1 VLAGFGAGF
10 GAAIAPPRAAAQS
23 RTYRIGLIVLAPFPP
38 LIDPFLAALGARG
51 WAQGRNLE
59 VDTVVTAPQ
68 QERAADMAKTLI
80 AKGADLLVVVG
91 TANAVAAQ
99 QASGAVPVV
108 MLASGYPVQSGL
120 AKTLARPGGNVTGL
134 TVYAGTEI
142 FGKSVALAK
151 ELVPALRDLGVFWA
165 YAPPAF
171 PEIEL
176 EICRKEIKEA
186 ADALKIR
193 VHFWMNRNA
202 RDLDAALTAAAS
214 APLQALLMT
223 SGGPQSTPEGI
234 AKVANFCEKR
244 RVPAVADVA
253 SVIFRTAGVAAYS
266 PDFSELGM
274 RGASFVDRIFRG
286 AKPGELPIEHPTR
299 FQLHI
304 NPRRAKLI
312 GLTFPPSILARADR
326 VIE

>member
-1 VLAGFGAGF
+1 L
-10 GAAIAPPRAAAQS
+10 S
-23 RTYRIGLIVLAPFPP
+23 
-38 LIDPFLAALGARG
+38 ARG
-51 WAQGRNLE
+51 WTQGKNLA

-68 QERAADMAKTLI
+68 QEKAADMAGELI
-80 AKGADLLVVVG
+80 AKGADILVVVG
-91 TANAVAAQ
+91 TANAVAAK
-99 QASGAVPVV
+99 QASVTVPVV
-108 MLASGYPVQSGL
+108 MLASGYPVEAGL
-120 AKTLARPGGNVTGL
+120 AKSLARPAGNVTGL

-151 ELVPALRDLGVFWA
+151 ELAPALRELGVFWA

-171 PEIEL
+171 PEIET
-176 EICRKEIKEA
+176 EICRKEISEA
-186 ADALKIR
+186 AEALKIR
-193 VHFWMNRNA
+193 VHFWTNRNA
-202 RDLDAALTAAAS
+202 RDLDASLIAAAS
-214 APLQALLMT
+214 SPVQALLMT

-234 AKVANFCEKR
+234 AKVAHFCEKR
-244 RVPAVADVA
+244 RLPAVADVA
-253 SVIFRTAGVAAYS
+253 SVIFRAAGVAAYS

-299 FQLHI
+299 LQLHV

-312 GLTFPPSILARADR
+312 GLTFPPAILARADR